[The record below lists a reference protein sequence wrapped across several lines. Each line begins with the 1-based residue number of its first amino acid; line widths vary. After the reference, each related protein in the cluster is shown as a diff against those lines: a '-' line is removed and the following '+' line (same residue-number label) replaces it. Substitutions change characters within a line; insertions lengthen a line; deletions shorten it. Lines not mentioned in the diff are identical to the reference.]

1 MCSRVN
7 VLHVDNFKV
16 CTGCVHLLAVLQS
29 AMLVCACCAT
39 LVRQALCGVIGAL
52 AAVRAQRAAIAGR
65 TICGQEVSLEAVIT
79 GRQVRM
85 VAAGILVLLVAPG
98 IAYHGMP
105 FRCAV

>member
-52 AAVRAQRAAIAGR
+52 AAVRAQQIATATRTMYGQAVRSLAACSGLQ
-65 TICGQEVSLEAVIT
+65 T
-79 GRQVRM
+79 
-85 VAAGILVLLVAPG
+85 
-98 IAYHGMP
+98 
-105 FRCAV
+105 